1 MVSMLFGM
9 MYVLQDDALFVLA
22 EGLIKIDAGEDVT
35 KWDCD
40 MYSLRDEY
48 IVKILLHRSLASIA

>member
-1 MVSMLFGM
+1 MLFGM

-22 EGLIKIDAGEDVT
+22 EDLIKIDAGEDVT
-35 KWDCD
+35 KWVCD

-48 IVKILLHRSLASIA
+48 IIKILLHTSLASIA